1 MVPNRGTFCPVFTPI
16 RHFFWLSLFSLPLC
30 TFFGHFLSN
39 PPSKIRPGGTPAQ
52 RASIATQCCSPAG
65 PPSLRDGFLRGGY
78 NKKILTNK
86 KDFRFY
92 HNLLLSNSDEP
103 SRLASPKTVLLA
115 INRLLIKLQENK
127 DVSQHFSVG
136 KQLFERFMK
145 LFNLKHNSI
154 AILKSR
160 NIGQMKIDKAPRHRK
175 YLRAADYLA

>member
-1 MVPNRGTFCPVFTPI
+1 MDQV
-16 RHFFWLSLFSLPLC
+16 
-30 TFFGHFLSN
+30 
-39 PPSKIRPGGTPAQ
+39 SKNKN
-52 RASIATQCCSPAG
+52 
-65 PPSLRDGFLRGGY
+65 FNY
-78 NKKILTNK
+78 NKQ
-86 KDFRFY
+86 DFRFY

-160 NIGQMKIDKAPRHRK
+160 NIGQMKIDKRLIPNSK
-175 YLRAADYLA
+175 SGLRASSLKLNPNWEPTIWT